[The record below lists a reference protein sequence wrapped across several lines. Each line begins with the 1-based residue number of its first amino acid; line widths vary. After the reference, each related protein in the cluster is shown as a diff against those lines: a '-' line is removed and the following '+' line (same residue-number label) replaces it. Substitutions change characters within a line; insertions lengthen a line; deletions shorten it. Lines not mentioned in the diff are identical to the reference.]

1 MSQLQ
6 FHPLIATGRRIL
18 GRAALGLAATALAAA
33 GAQASSVQMVPESG
47 GPYVVSVTSYR
58 DLPFRIVVRQK
69 YDFSCGSAALAT
81 LLKYQYGRAVDE
93 AQIFKAMFATGDQK
107 SIDRLG
113 FSMADMKRYLAAQGL
128 GSDGYRIPL
137 QRFAQIGTPGIAVVN
152 VRQYKHFVVIK
163 SIAQGRV
170 LVGDPAIG
178 LRSYSLGQFQAMWD
192 GIVFVIHDRA
202 HSNDHHGFDDPR
214 QWALVAPAPFEPVV
228 DQPPAINDLALAEI
242 RTVFQ
247 VLPPSIVSDAIVK

>member
-1 MSQLQ
+1 M
-6 FHPLIATGRRIL
+6 GRGAL
-18 GRAALGLAATALAAA
+18 GRAALGLAATALAA
-33 GAQASSVQMVPESG
+33 GAHASSVQMAPESG
-47 GPYVVSVTSYR
+47 GPYVLSVMSYR

-107 SIDRLG
+107 SIRRLG

-128 GSDGYRIPL
+128 PSDGYRIPL
-137 QRFAQIGTPGIAVVN
+137 QRFAQIGIPAIAVVN

-178 LRSYSLGQFQAMWD
+178 LRSYSLAQFQAMWD
-192 GIVFVIHDRA
+192 GIVFVIHDVA
-202 HSNDHHGFDDPR
+202 PSGDHHGFDDPR
-214 QWALVAPAPFEPVV
+214 QWALVAPTPFEPVV

-247 VLPPSIVSDAIVK
+247 VAPPSVASDAIVP